1 MTHTKGKWEVDIRTG
16 CFAIY
21 TGEHINCLAGVKESA
36 IVYQNG
42 RGKLS
47 RKYDGYKL
55 LTKEQ
60 IANANRI
67 VHCVNV
73 HDEMLE
79 ALKNVVSLLN
89 NSKPEYP
96 EYISQFTI
104 EKEKLEQAI
113 KHAEEGL

>member
-79 ALKNVVSLLN
+79 ELKTIYAKLL
-89 NSKPEYP
+89 SMDVE
-96 EYISQFTI
+96 ESESMIM
-104 EKEKLEQAI
+104 LEQVI
-113 KHAEEGL
+113 KHVEEG

>member
-1 MTHTKGKWEVDIRTG
+1 
-16 CFAIY
+16 
-21 TGEHINCLAGVKESA
+21 
-36 IVYQNG
+36 
-42 RGKLS
+42 
-47 RKYDGYKL
+47 
-55 LTKEQ
+55 
-60 IANANRI
+60 
-67 VHCVNV
+67 
-73 HDEMLE
+73 MLE

>member
-21 TGEHINCLAGVKESA
+21 TGEHINCLAGVEKSA

-60 IANANRI
+60 IANAHRI

-79 ALKNVVSLLN
+79 ALKGLLRH
-89 NSKPEYP
+89 SEEDEIMRPH
-96 EYISQFTI
+96 
-104 EKEKLEQAI
+104 QAI
-113 KHAEEGL
+113 WIKKAKRLINAEEGL